1 MFFYYFSYLSKKK
14 VRFFMSRIDANKCTL
29 EEAVPLNQE
38 GHLDDSQI
46 GNYGYRV
53 FYHVPRMELSKSGE
67 FGNLPEDCVAGE
79 IEFTVDKDGIQN
91 GEVLLWMTVEDLDG
105 GFTNEDFVSYNDMD
119 VISALVDDF
128 NNQEKDV
135 SRS

>member
-1 MFFYYFSYLSKKK
+1 
-14 VRFFMSRIDANKCTL
+14 MSRIDASACTL
-29 EEAVPLNQE
+29 DEAIPLNQE
-38 GHLDDSQI
+38 GHLDDSET

-53 FYHVPRMELSKSGE
+53 FYHVPRMELAKSGE
-67 FGNLPEDCVAGE
+67 FGNLPEGCVEGEIGNLPEDCVEGE

-105 GFTNEDFVSYNDMD
+105 GFTNEDFVPYDDMN

>member
-1 MFFYYFSYLSKKK
+1 
-14 VRFFMSRIDANKCTL
+14 MSRIDASACTL
-29 EEAVPLNQE
+29 DEAIPLNQE
-38 GHLDDSQI
+38 GHLDDSET

-79 IEFTVDKDGIQN
+79 IEFTVDKDGVQA
-91 GEVLLWMTVEDLDG
+91 GEILLWMTVEDLDG
-105 GFTNEDFVSYNDMD
+105 GFTNEDFVPYDDMN

>member
-1 MFFYYFSYLSKKK
+1 
-14 VRFFMSRIDANKCTL
+14 MSRIDASMCTL
-29 EEAVPLNQE
+29 NEAVPLNEE
-38 GHLDDSQI
+38 GHLDDSKT
-46 GNYGYRV
+46 GDYGYRV
-53 FYHVPRMELSKSGE
+53 FYNVPRMELAKSGE

-79 IEFTVDKDGIQN
+79 IEFTVNTDGVQE

-105 GFTNEDFVSYNDMD
+105 GLTNEDFVPYDDMD

-135 SRS
+135 SLY